1 MNPQNGCIGTRSI
14 WRGMNTRLARA
25 ILAIVV
31 FVGVLAVVGVVAYNL
46 GVNSGGGGHAIL
58 GFGPMRG
65 SIDYHM
71 FGGGTGVGLWGLI
84 LMVLIVIG
92 IVGLL
97 AAVFGGWGRDHSHP
111 AQPTMPGQTPA
122 AGEGLDKLGEL
133 SAMHD
138 KGALTDEEF
147 TAAKRKL
154 LGL

>member
-1 MNPQNGCIGTRSI
+1 MNA
-14 WRGMNTRLARA
+14 RLART

-31 FVGVLAVVGVVAYNL
+31 GLGVLAVVGVVAYDVGINAS
-46 GVNSGGGGHAIL
+46 NGGHVAL
-58 GFGPMRG
+58 GFGAMRG
-65 SIDYHM
+65 M
-71 FGGGTGVGLWGLI
+71 VGGGTGVGLWGLI

-97 AAVFGGWGRDHSHP
+97 AAVFGGWGQDHSHP
-111 AQPTMPGQTPA
+111 AQPTMSGQTPA

-133 SAMHD
+133 SALHD

>member
-1 MNPQNGCIGTRSI
+1 MNHQPQFQGFHSRRWNQPHGIALVIT
-14 WRGMNTRLARA
+14 L
-25 ILAIVV
+25 
-31 FVGVLAVVGVVAYNL
+31 GVLAIVGVVAYNL
-46 GVNSGGGGHAIL
+46 GVNASNGGHVAL

-65 SIDYHM
+65 SVDYHM
-71 FGGGTGVGLWGLI
+71 FGGEIGVGLWGLI

-97 AAVFGGWGRDHSHP
+97 AAVFGGWGHDRSHP
-111 AQPTMPGQTPA
+111 AEPTMPGQTPA
-122 AGEGLDKLGEL
+122 AGEGLERLSEL